1 MRSLSKAVVATGIWR
16 DNIRHMPATISAL
29 SLFDDARMAL
39 EVERGLSVARFFAL
53 RETLEISQEK
63 LAKAIDVPMRTLQ
76 RRQSRRDRLKCDE
89 SERLLRLMRIEARA
103 RQIFGCA
110 DRVRE
115 WMFSDNV
122 ALGGRS
128 PFAFAATEPGAREVE
143 RVLGRIE
150 HGVFS

>member
-1 MRSLSKAVVATGIWR
+1 MVSEI
-16 DNIRHMPATISAL
+16 
-29 SLFDDARMAL
+29 
-39 EVERGLSVARFFAL
+39 ERGLPIARFFSL
-53 RETLEISQEK
+53 RDALEISPEQ
-63 LAKAIDVPMRTLQ
+63 LAKAIDVPMRTVHRRRLQ
-76 RRQSRRDRLKCDE
+76 LDRFKRDE

-103 RQIFGCA
+103 RQIFGRA
-110 DRVRE
+110 ARVRE

-143 RVLGRIE
+143 KVLGRIE

>member
-1 MRSLSKAVVATGIWR
+1 MATRIF
-16 DNIRHMPATISAL
+16 ATD
-29 SLFDDARMAL
+29 LFDDAHMAL
-39 EVERGLSVARFFAL
+39 EVERGLSIGRFFAL
-53 RETLEISQEK
+53 REMLEISQEK
-63 LAKAIDVPMRTLQ
+63 LAKAINVPMRTLH
-76 RRQSRRDRLKCDE
+76 RRQSQRERLKRDE

-103 RQIFGCA
+103 RQIFGRA
-110 DRVRE
+110 ERVRE

-143 RVLGRIE
+143 KVLGRIE